1 MPRIFIAIRFNDEFK
16 QKLVDIQDTLKT
28 RGVSGN
34 YCSWGNLHM
43 TLAFIGETYDLPAI
57 RDAVSEVTFES
68 FELTLDRLGSFPT
81 KAGVIWCGVKESEPI
96 TTIANCLRE
105 RLKEHGVHY
114 SGQRFVPHIS
124 LVQHPSSIVT
134 DVDIPK
140 VSVRVEKIY
149 IMKSERI
156 NGELIYS
163 EI

>member
-1 MPRIFIAIRFNDEFK
+1 MPRIFVAIRFNDEFK
-16 QKLVDIQDTLKT
+16 QKLVEIQDALKK

-43 TLAFIGETYDLPAI
+43 TLAFIGETCDLLAI
-57 RDAVSEVTFES
+57 RDAVSEVKFET

-81 KAGVIWCGVKESEPI
+81 KTGVIWCGVKESEPV
-96 TTIANCLRE
+96 TTVVNFLRE
-105 RLKEHGVHY
+105 RLSEHDVSY
-114 SGQRFVPHIS
+114 SCQGFVPHIS
-124 LVQHPSSIVT
+124 LVQHPSSVVT

-149 IMKSERI
+149 VMKSERI